1 MRLLLK
7 PSILVA
13 AMLSL
18 TALTACGQSRGRM
31 IAPIKPVIV
40 SVSAAEPAARGR
52 RLRLFPLGLDQRA
65 VLQKA
70 HGLHLIV

>member
-18 TALTACGQSRGRM
+18 TALTACGQPRGRM
-31 IAPIKPVIV
+31 IAPIKPVLSRACSI
-40 SVSAAEPAARGR
+40 AAGML
-52 RLRLFPLGLDQRA
+52 LRLMEINSPG
-65 VLQKA
+65 
-70 HGLHLIV
+70 